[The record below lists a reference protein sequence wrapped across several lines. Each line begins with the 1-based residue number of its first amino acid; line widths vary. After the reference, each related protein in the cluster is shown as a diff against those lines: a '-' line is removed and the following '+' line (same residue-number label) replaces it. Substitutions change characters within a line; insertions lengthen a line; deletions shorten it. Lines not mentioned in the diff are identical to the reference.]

1 MKDNGGR
8 GARNARQG
16 RGPPNDGRQPAVVDE
31 EKSQGN
37 ADGGG
42 QMTAPPLPAL
52 SQLEIDQN
60 ELIVYE
66 KVGEGVTA
74 EVFRGEYRGDM
85 VAIKEIGHKNKTS
98 MSVKEQVLLAREVS
112 INARV
117 SYDYLVKFFGVSF
130 SSKFRI
136 ITEFCSGGTCFE
148 LFHNRKHVSL
158 TWAQRHKIMSDVACG
173 MNYLH
178 EFSPQI
184 IHRDLKSLNL
194 LLTNAIVEESEI
206 PHVKVSDFG
215 LARMKDSSELDGWV
229 KMTPATGTCHW
240 MAPEVFGSNYDV
252 RVDVYSYAMVLFEA
266 ICRRVPF
273 QEVEAAV
280 VERYTK
286 QGIRPGLGSVPADC
300 PKQLVELM
308 VACWAQ
314 KADERPMFGHI
325 IGVLNSVSLGQGF
338 GKALARQAS
347 FKSSRAV
354 LSL

>member
-1 MKDNGGR
+1 MLKDQGGR
-8 GARNARQG
+8 PMRNGQAQR
-16 RGPPNDGRQPAVVDE
+16 RRPDERHPVVPE
-31 EKSQGN
+31 EKSQ
-37 ADGGG
+37 ADSEAS
-42 QMTAPPLPAL
+42 QMMAPPLPAL

-60 ELIVYE
+60 ELIVFE

-74 EVFRGEYRGDM
+74 EVFRGEYRGES
-85 VAIKEIGHKNKTS
+85 VAIKEISQKNKS
-98 MSVKEQVLLAREVS
+98 NMSVKEQVLLAREVS

-117 SYDYLVKFFGVSF
+117 SYEHLVKFFGVSF
-130 SSKFRI
+130 SQKFRI

-148 LFHNRKHVSL
+148 LFHNRKNVKL
-158 TWAQRHKIMSDVACG
+158 NWAQRHKIMSDVACG

-194 LLTNAIVEESEI
+194 LLANMVTDETIV

-286 QGIRPGLGSVPADC
+286 QGIRPGLGNVPTDC
-300 PKQLVELM
+300 PKPLVELM

-314 KADERPMFGHI
+314 KAEERPMFGHI
-325 IGVLNSVSLGQGF
+325 IGVLNSVNLGQGF
-338 GKALARQAS
+338 RKELARQAS